1 MQNFAQKYF
10 DKFNKHIFL
19 VYSIHIINI
28 FLANYGILNT
38 NKIKKVKEILAIYV
52 IISSMITNGYEEKIA
67 IKYSEIDQNLAMK
80 PFALLNFLQ
89 DIASKNA
96 EDLGFGYSFIQP
108 QNLAWFL
115 LKYHM
120 EFEEYPFDTQELIL
134 KTEPRGYNKLFAF
147 RDFELFS
154 GEKLLGRMHSMWS
167 MVNIETRSM
176 VPVPTVIPNNPRMQ
190 AFEKREDDLAFAK
203 IAQITNPTLEKEF
216 EVRYNDLDV
225 NGHANNGNYIVW
237 ALEPLTF
244 EFKNT
249 HKIKILDMVYKKE
262 AKFGEKLTSQIE
274 FLDTNTTVH
283 RLQNLNGEDLFQMQC
298 VWG

>member
-1 MQNFAQKYF
+1 
-10 DKFNKHIFL
+10 
-19 VYSIHIINI
+19 
-28 FLANYGILNT
+28 
-38 NKIKKVKEILAIYV
+38 
-52 IISSMITNGYEEKIA
+52 MIQNGYEEKIN
-67 IKYSEIDQNLAMK
+67 IKYSETDQNLAMK

-108 QNLAWFL
+108 KNLAWFL
-115 LKYHM
+115 IKYHM

-147 RDFELFS
+147 RDFELYS

-167 MVNIETRSM
+167 IVDINSRSM
-176 VPVPTVIPNNPRMQ
+176 VPVSVVFSENQRMAPFQ
-190 AFEKREDDLAFAK
+190 KREDDLAFTK
-203 IAQITNPTLEKEF
+203 IAQITIPTLEKDF

-237 ALEPLTF
+237 ALEPLSF
-244 EFKNT
+244 DFRNKY
-249 HKIKILDMVYKKE
+249 KIKSLDMVYKKE